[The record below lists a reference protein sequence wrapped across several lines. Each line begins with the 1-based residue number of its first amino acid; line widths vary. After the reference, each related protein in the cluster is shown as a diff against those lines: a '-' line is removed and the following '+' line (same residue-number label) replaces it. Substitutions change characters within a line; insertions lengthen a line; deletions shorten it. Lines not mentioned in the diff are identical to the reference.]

1 MVLTSKEVAMTQSMT
16 SFVVGIVV
24 VLCIVIFTAIRYR
37 REHNDRPVARWL
49 HAHPIKDWLHHKH

>member
-1 MVLTSKEVAMTQSMT
+1 MTQSMM

-24 VLCIVIFTAIRYR
+24 VLCLVIFTAARYR
-37 REHNDRPVARWL
+37 REHKDDQPIARWL